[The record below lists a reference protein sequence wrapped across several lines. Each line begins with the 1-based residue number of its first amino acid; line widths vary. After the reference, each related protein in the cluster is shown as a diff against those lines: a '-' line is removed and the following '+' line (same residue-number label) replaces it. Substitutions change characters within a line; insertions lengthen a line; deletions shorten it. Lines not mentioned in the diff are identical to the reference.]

1 MIAFLTFI
9 MLSFLLA
16 LRDAVAEA
24 AVNELFGGV
33 FGRLFGF

>member
-9 MLSFLLA
+9 LVSLLA

-24 AVNELFGGV
+24 AVRELFGGA
-33 FGRLFGF
+33 FNRLFGF

>member
-9 MLSFLLA
+9 MLSLLLT

-24 AVNELFGGV
+24 AVHELFGGV
-33 FGRLFGF
+33 FDRLFGF